1 MSKDSA
7 TPYAAYEPPPSGR
20 DLEAA
25 RGAFKSRDVEA
36 SRSAHMMS
44 AHKKNAPEM
53 HQTGGEQ
60 VKTIVF
66 GGLDGILTAHA
77 VIAAAVGAKL
87 SPAHV
92 LRHAHSRRHGS
103 HRAGHPR
110 LEAPSPSPS
119 RQRQSRKPMAWW
131 RSRARAGLGN
141 RAWSVTVML
150 GSRSPQRVQPYREP
164 VRGAA
169 NVADLTQPITP
180 PSDHAGARARHLQR
194 VGRRPEHG
202 NE

>member
-103 HRAGHPR
+103 DRAGHPR

-119 RQRQSRKPMAWW
+119 RQRQSRKPMACW

-150 GSRSPQRVQPYREP
+150 GSRSPQCSPIESLSEAPPTSPISHNRSHRLLTTQVLAL
-164 VRGAA
+164 GIS
-169 NVADLTQPITP
+169 NVLADAL
-180 PSDHAGARARHLQR
+180 SM
-194 VGRRPEHG
+194 VMSE
-202 NE
+202 

>member
-131 RSRARAGLGN
+131 RSRARAGTRQPSMVRDGH
-141 RAWSVTVML
+141 AWVA
-150 GSRSPQRVQPYREP
+150 QPAES
-164 VRGAA
+164 AA
-169 NVADLTQPITP
+169 L
-180 PSDHAGARARHLQR
+180 
-194 VGRRPEHG
+194 
-202 NE
+202 

>member
-103 HRAGHPR
+103 DRARHPR
-110 LEAPSPSPS
+110 LEAPRPLRPGSG
-119 RQRQSRKPMAWW
+119 RVGNLWLGGAL
-131 RSRARAGLGN
+131 ALALELGN